1 MIASALTMAYSSAMA
16 ADQPFFTLTEISD
29 NDNEYGYKL
38 AAKADVYSNIV
49 QKYDWWSYFDSL
61 PTEISLGDYHT
72 YLIGCIYDS
81 AVCNSYYD
89 SDIVDDGKTHSFF
102 KALHEN
108 TSYMSSKL
116 SYGEE
121 LDMFQGIRTN
131 LGTDGTTMITGWVEN
146 QDRTGSSSSE
156 DRSKYFEAGVRY
168 PVVWSSGSQVY
179 LEGKKKGF
187 GTASSSLQTSD
198 GSFLIGGANSET
210 NFTDTGYF
218 YYCYSRYDEDD
229 FMGAMRNC
237 PGYSNE
243 PVVWA
248 FDPSGNKVLA
258 KQVFKHYRPADLDGD
273 MNLADIKAVVKYG
286 EKYYAF
292 GHSATNKTGP
302 DTLSISTW
310 WSFDYSNGT
319 FSNVSDAHN
328 ADGIDRPGED
338 DKHYGATWFVDANDN
353 GYAIGNIRF
362 TSLNHLNYPVE
373 MFLFKISDEKASI
386 PLENYPFKGAT
397 NRAVAINNN
406 NLVVGVADDEDS
418 QYATVGGTPREQEA
432 FIYNVESSKFYP
444 LNDLI
449 CTSSTCE
456 INGKYYYIYNVGD
469 INDNNV
475 IIANA
480 YRYDSNSDWA
490 NYHNAHNVTIMLTS
504 DKFING
510 KDVDENFRVKYERK
524 EITYGEDKSGGGS
537 GSTGGLAVLLLGG
550 LCWYRMRK
558 SAR

>member
-72 YLIGCIYDS
+72 YLVGCIYDS

-89 SDIVDDGKTHSFF
+89 SDVVDDGKSHSFY

-179 LEGKKKGF
+179 LEGNMKGF

-198 GSFLIGGANSET
+198 GFFLIGGAKSNT

-218 YYCYSRYDEDD
+218 YNCYSRYNEKD
-229 FMGAMRNC
+229 FMGAMYNC

-248 FDPSGNKVLA
+248 FDPYGNKVLA

-273 MNLADIKAVVKYG
+273 LNLADIKAVVKYG

-373 MFLFKISDEKASI
+373 MFIFKIADQKASI

>member
-72 YLIGCIYDS
+72 YLVGCIYDS

-89 SDIVDDGKTHSFF
+89 SDVVDDGKTHSFF

-131 LGTDGTTMITGWVEN
+131 LGTDGMTMITGWVEN

-273 MNLADIKAVVKYG
+273 LNLADIKAVVKYG

-338 DKHYGATWFVDANDN
+338 DKHYGATWFVDA
-353 GYAIGNIRF
+353 A
-362 TSLNHLNYPVE
+362 
-373 MFLFKISDEKASI
+373 
-386 PLENYPFKGAT
+386 
-397 NRAVAINNN
+397 
-406 NLVVGVADDEDS
+406 
-418 QYATVGGTPREQEA
+418 
-432 FIYNVESSKFYP
+432 
-444 LNDLI
+444 
-449 CTSSTCE
+449 
-456 INGKYYYIYNVGD
+456 
-469 INDNNV
+469 
-475 IIANA
+475 
-480 YRYDSNSDWA
+480 
-490 NYHNAHNVTIMLTS
+490 
-504 DKFING
+504 
-510 KDVDENFRVKYERK
+510 
-524 EITYGEDKSGGGS
+524 GELSVQRCNEPCS
-537 GSTGGLAVLLLGG
+537 
-550 LCWYRMRK
+550 CH
-558 SAR
+558 